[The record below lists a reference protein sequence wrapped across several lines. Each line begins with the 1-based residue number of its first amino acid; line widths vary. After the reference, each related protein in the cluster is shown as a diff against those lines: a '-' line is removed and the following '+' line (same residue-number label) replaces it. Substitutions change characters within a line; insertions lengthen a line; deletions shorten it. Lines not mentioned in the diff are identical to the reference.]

1 MALAL
6 AFSATWFKLWPMGRS
21 FARSASSGFPA
32 ILLSTE
38 PVDKFV
44 ENAASN
50 PSNPPF
56 STTLNG
62 LLRF

>member
-21 FARSASSGFPA
+21 IARSASSEFA
-32 ILLSTE
+32 ALSLSTE

-44 ENAASN
+44 ENDAST
-50 PSNPPF
+50 PSNRPF
-56 STTLNG
+56 STALNG
-62 LLRF
+62 LLGF